1 MAALA
6 EPPVMVRYEVTY
18 LDAEQAKKLLLHIE
32 GDRLEGLVTVAL
44 AVGLRQ
50 GEALGLTWDAIDLD
64 TGSLAVRQSLQRI
77 DGEYQYLPPKT
88 TKSRRTIPLPAVVIQ
103 ALRRHR
109 THQLEERLRL
119 GKKWDDHGL
128 VFTGE
133 TGQPLYGPN
142 VTRRFQRIL
151 SLICDE
157 CGRNE
162 AGHADLQDHAFRS
175 LPRMRFHDLRHS
187 CASLLLAQGVP
198 LSTIQEVLGHSS
210 FAFTRDVY
218 AHLSEE
224 LKRDAASAMDV
235 ALGTPRVSLGA
246 P

>member
-1 MAALA
+1 M
-6 EPPVMVRYEVTY
+6 
-18 LDAEQAKKLLLHIE
+18 D
-32 GDRLEGLVTVAL
+32 LE
-44 AVGLRQ
+44 
-50 GEALGLTWDAIDLD
+50 
-64 TGSLAVRQSLQRI
+64 TGCLIVRQTLQRI
-77 DGEYQYLPPKT
+77 DGKYQYLPPKT

-119 GKKWDDHGL
+119 GQKWDDHGL

-133 TGQPLYGPN
+133 LGQPLYGPN
-142 VTRRFQRIL
+142 VTRRFQGIL
-151 SLICDE
+151 
-157 CGRNE
+157 E
-162 AGHADLQDHAFRS
+162 AAG
-175 LPRMRFHDLRHS
+175 LPHMRFHDLRHS

-210 FAFTRDVY
+210 YAFTRDVY

-224 LKRDAASAMDV
+224 LKRDAASAMDL
-235 ALGTPRVSLGA
+235 ALSPPRGSLGA